1 MKKPGPVCVTT
12 KKTNYN
18 RVIQMEDY
26 KQWVSDYLLKGSDL
40 ALRPKAITLFEDANE
55 LLEKVK
61 MNLLVQEENFVR
73 Q

>member
-1 MKKPGPVCVTT
+1 
-12 KKTNYN
+12 
-18 RVIQMEDY
+18 MEDY

-55 LLEKVK
+55 LLKKVK